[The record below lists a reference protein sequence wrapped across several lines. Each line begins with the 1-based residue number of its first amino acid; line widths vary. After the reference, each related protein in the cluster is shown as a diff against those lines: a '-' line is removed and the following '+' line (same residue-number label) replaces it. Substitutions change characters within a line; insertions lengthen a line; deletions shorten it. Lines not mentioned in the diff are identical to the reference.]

1 MSAELYTDT
10 DSVPVEVELPP
21 VEQFRQQWRQQPGF
35 IPFLRQKNLIDQ
47 NAELLPYAAVVHL
60 PGWASPRAFAFQGLV
75 VIAVVLSFLNWY
87 QTRDRGKLQD
97 EIVALQANVVAE
109 SNRQQGIM
117 EAARAEKKRILASSK
132 PIVWKNVPR
141 EEALAQV
148 DASLEDS
155 RRSLEQYEARMAL
168 REKELR
174 AQQQAE
180 AIVRSAA
187 PLIFSLALML
197 AAGLVAG
204 GVRRDYPK
212 SNVRS
217 AGDYY
222 LYFAT
227 AYGLWPNLV
236 FLVFLHFAFSSNA
249 WGLSGFSVTVGPLF
263 WVLFWAG
270 FYFLLVRYL
279 GAVARDMFT
288 ALQIRPPVNE
298 WSPDNKMLMRLHNSF
313 FVAFVLMEAAFLSV
327 MYFFYLAGKKF

>member
-1 MSAELYTDT
+1 MPAELQT
-10 DSVPVEVELPP
+10 DSVFVEVELSPR
-21 VEQFRQQWRQQPGF
+21 EQLLQQWKQQPGF
-35 IPFLRQKNLIDQ
+35 IAFLRQKNVIDQ
-47 NAELLPYAAVVHL
+47 NAELLPYAAIVHL

-75 VIAVVLSFLNWY
+75 LISILFSIFNWY

-97 EIVALQANVVAE
+97 EIVALRASVVTE
-109 SNRQQGIM
+109 TSRQQGIM
-117 EAARAEKKRILASSK
+117 EAARNEKKRILASPK
-132 PIVWKNVPR
+132 AIVWKNVPR
-141 EEALAQV
+141 EEALQQV

-155 RRSLEQYEARMAL
+155 RRSLEEYQARIAL

-174 AQQQAE
+174 SQQRAE

-187 PLIFSLALML
+187 PVIFSLALML
-197 AAGLVAG
+197 SAGLVAG
-204 GVRRDYPK
+204 GLRRDYPK

-236 FLVFLHFAFSSNA
+236 FLLFLHFAFSGNA
-249 WGLSGFSVTVGPLF
+249 WGLTGFSVTVGPLF

-279 GAVARDMFT
+279 GAVSRDMFKS
-288 ALQIRPPVNE
+288 LQIRPPASE
-298 WSPDNKMLMRLHNSF
+298 WSLDNRMLVRLHNSF

-327 MYFFYLAGKKF
+327 MYFFYLAGKRL

>member
-1 MSAELYTDT
+1 METELQNESVFAEAEL
-10 DSVPVEVELPP
+10 SPA
-21 VEQFRQQWRQQPGF
+21 EQLRQQWKQQPGF
-35 IPFLRQKNLIDQ
+35 IPFLRQKNVIDQ
-47 NAELLPYAAVVHL
+47 NAELLPYAGIISL

-75 VIAVVLSFLNWY
+75 LIAIILSFLNWY

-97 EIVALQANVVAE
+97 EIVALQANLTAE
-109 SNRQQGIM
+109 NNRQRGIM
-117 EAARAEKKRILASSK
+117 DAARAEKKRILASPKSV
-132 PIVWKNVPR
+132 VWKNVPR
-141 EEALAQV
+141 EEALQQI
-148 DASLEDS
+148 DSSLEDA
-155 RRSLEQYEARMAL
+155 RKSLEQYQARMAL

-174 AQQQAE
+174 AQQRAQTT
-180 AIVRSAA
+180 IRSAA

-212 SNVRS
+212 SSVRS

-236 FLVFLHFAFSSNA
+236 FLLFLHFA
-249 WGLSGFSVTVGPLF
+249 LSGNAYGLTGFSETVGPLF

-279 GAVARDMFT
+279 GAVARDMYK
-288 ALQIRPPVNE
+288 ALQIRPPASE
-298 WSPDNKMLMRLHNSF
+298 WSLDNKMLLRLHNSF
-313 FVAFVLMEAAFLSV
+313 LLAFVVMVAAFLSL
-327 MYFFYLAGKKF
+327 MYFFYLAGKSF